1 MKYTFFA
8 LILSITLLTS
18 CNKEQNPF
26 QISTNNIG
34 NLNDSTQVKDLKMV
48 FANDS
53 IVSSASDDEFSGS
66 TNDIYVYEK
75 GGKQLL
81 VLSPSQASDST
92 ATIKTVRIIDERY
105 KTPKGLQTNS
115 TFKSIRDSYTI
126 SSIQNTLIDII
137 VSVDDINAYFTI
149 DKKDLP
155 AEMRFDMNL
164 EIEAIHIPEDAKI
177 KNFFIQWF

>member
-1 MKYTFFA
+1 MKNTFLA

-18 CNKEQNPF
+18 CNKEQDPF
-26 QISTNNIG
+26 QIETNNIG
-34 NLNDSTQVKDLKMV
+34 NLNDSTQVRDLKMV

-53 IVSSASDDEFSGS
+53 IVTSVSGDEFTGS
-66 TNDIYVYEK
+66 TNDILIFEK

-81 VLSPSQASDST
+81 VLSPSQSLDST

-105 KTPKGLQTNS
+105 KTPKGLHTNS
-115 TFKSIRDSYTI
+115 TFKTIRDNYKI
-126 SSIQNTLIDII
+126 SSIQNTLRNVI
-137 VSVDDINAYFTI
+137 VSMDGINAYVTI
-149 DKKDLP
+149 DKNELP

-164 EIEAIHIPEDAKI
+164 KIEAIHIPDDAKI